1 MKDYIAKA
9 FKLAKT
15 AREQHEDEIS
25 EAYKYTRPN
34 RDIYRADNDKTD
46 RTKIYDSTA
55 PDSVQNLV
63 STILNL
69 LIPQNSQ
76 WATISVREDIK
87 ESVASDVKM
96 ALDVANRTVF
106 KTIRDSNFYV
116 AASEALTDCIIAGY
130 GCIATYEDKKINFT
144 AIPSYQLYFLDNAKT
159 EIDTVFRQH
168 TLTGQYLLETYG
180 PEKLGFE
187 LCKICTE
194 DPYKRHPVLESCFR
208 IPLEDEYTYTVQ
220 VGKDGAIMET
230 RKMPV
235 PMFTVFRFNKTV
247 GDILGESPIRMA
259 LPHIRVVNEAQ
270 QLFMQ
275 ASAFL
280 AFGCWQTSSDTS
292 VNFSNMKLRPGD
304 VVVTDS
310 PLTPVPFPGS
320 LNITE
325 ATIADHRTQI
335 RKMLYNDAILPP
347 EESKYQ
353 TATEVQLRQSNFF
366 RRIGPAGLR
375 LENEFLRQV
384 VGNLIVRLQMR
395 GEIQEF
401 IIDGNQFELVVNSAV
416 KKGIAM
422 SEINRDMGILQLINQ
437 LGPEASINVDIQ
449 KLTRKVIRDS
459 DFSPEA
465 VRSLKEVKA
474 IKEQQQQQ
482 AQQQAMMAM
491 AQEAMTQQAEQ
502 PQQPQTPPAQ

>member
-15 AREQHEDEIS
+15 ARQLHEDEIS

-46 RTKIYDSTA
+46 RTKIFDSTA

-96 ALDVANRTVF
+96 AIDIANRTVF
-106 KTIRDSNFYV
+106 KTIKDSNFYV
-116 AASEALTDCIIAGY
+116 AASEALTDCVIAGY

-159 EIDTVFRQH
+159 EIDTVFREH
-168 TLTGQYLLETYG
+168 SLTGQYLLETYG
-180 PEKLGFE
+180 EEKLGPD
-187 LCKICTE
+187 LCKKCVD
-194 DPYKRHPVLESCFR
+194 DPYKKHPVLESCFR
-208 IPLEDEYTYTVQ
+208 LPMEEDYTYTVQ
-220 VGKDGAIMET
+220 VGKDGEILET

-259 LPHIRVVNEAQ
+259 LPHIRVVNQAQ
-270 QLFMQ
+270 ELFMSA
-275 ASAFL
+275 ASFL
-280 AFGCWQTSSDTS
+280 SLGAWQVSSDTA
-292 VNFSNMKLRPGD
+292 VNFQNMKLKPGD
-304 VVVTDS
+304 VITTDS
-310 PLTPVPFPGS
+310 PLQPVPFPGS

-325 ATIADHRTQI
+325 ATIADHRAQI

-347 EESKYQ
+347 QESKYQ
-353 TATEVQLRQSNFF
+353 TATEVQIRQSEFY

-375 LENEFLRQV
+375 LEQEFLRQV
-384 VGNLIVRLQMR
+384 VGNLIRRLQMR
-395 GEIQEF
+395 GEIQDF
-401 IIDGNQFELVVNSAV
+401 VIDGTQFELIVNSAV

-422 SEINRDMGILQLINQ
+422 SEINRDLQLLQVVSQ
-437 LGPEASINVDIQ
+437 LGPEATINIDTQ
-449 KLTRKVIRDS
+449 KLARKIIRDG
-459 DFSPEA
+459 DLSPEA
-465 VRSLKEVKA
+465 VRSLREV
-474 IKEQQQQQ
+474 EQVKQEQQQQ
-482 AQQQAMMAM
+482 AQQQAMLAM
-491 AQEAMTQQAEQ
+491 AQQAMAEQ
-502 PQQPQTPPAQ
+502 PQEPQTPSA

>member
-15 AREQHEDEIS
+15 ARQLHEDEIS

-46 RTKIYDSTA
+46 RTKIFDSTA

-96 ALDVANRTVF
+96 AIDVANRTVF
-106 KTIRDSNFYV
+106 KTIKDSNFYV
-116 AASEALTDCIIAGY
+116 AASEALTDCVIAGY

-144 AIPSYQLYFLDNAKT
+144 AIPSYQLYFLDNAKA
-159 EIDTVFRQH
+159 EIDTVFREH
-168 TLTGQYLLETYG
+168 SLTGQYLLETYG
-180 PEKLGFE
+180 PEKLGVD
-187 LCKICTE
+187 LCKLCTE
-194 DPYKRHPVLESCFR
+194 DPFKKHKVLESCFR
-208 IPLEDEYTYTVQ
+208 LPMEEDYTYTVQ
-220 VGKDGAIMET
+220 VGKDGEIMESK
-230 RKMPV
+230 KMPV

-259 LPHIRVVNEAQ
+259 LPHIRVCNQAQ
-270 QLFMQ
+270 ELFMSA
-275 ASAFL
+275 ASFL
-280 AFGCWQTSSDTS
+280 SLGAWQVSSDTA
-292 VNFSNMKLRPGD
+292 VNFQNMKLKPGD
-304 VVVTDS
+304 VITTDS
-310 PLTPVPFPGS
+310 PLQPVPFPGS
-320 LNITE
+320 LNVTE
-325 ATIADHRTQI
+325 ATIADHRAQI
-335 RKMLYNDAILPP
+335 RKMLFNDAILPP
-347 EESKYQ
+347 QESKYQ
-353 TATEVQLRQSNFF
+353 TATEVQVRQSEFY

-375 LENEFLRQV
+375 LEQEFLRQV
-384 VGNLIVRLQMR
+384 VGNLIRRLQMR

-401 IIDGNQFELVVNSAV
+401 IIDGTQFELIVNSAV

-422 SEINRDMGILQLINQ
+422 SEINRDLQLLQVVSQ
-437 LGPEASINVDIQ
+437 LGPEATINVDTQ
-449 KLTRKVIRDS
+449 KLARKIIRDG
-459 DFSPEA
+459 DLSPEA
-465 VRSLKEVKA
+465 VRSLREVEQ
-474 IKEQQQQQ
+474 IKQQQQQQ

-491 AQEAMTQQAEQ
+491 AQQAMAEQ
-502 PQQPQTPPAQ
+502 PEEPQTPSA